1 MWKTRYIKKI
11 IDNTNNIDEAKI
23 NFEIQEEEKKG
34 STFINLTALNNN
46 QVILIFEKEVP
57 NVSNVR

>member
-57 NVSNVR
+57 NVR

>member
-11 IDNTNNIDEAKI
+11 IDNTNNIDETKI